1 MPTRESALRRLPSSD
16 PECWGTGCERVLC
29 LNARRFK
36 FCFECPEYENR
47 SCEKF
52 EKFSEE
58 YLRDDGVNLRANL
71 ARIEAGKVEEWLRES
86 EEKYRCPVCKKPLS
100 YGALKK
106 RCYHCGKDLSK

>member
-1 MPTRESALRRLPSSD
+1 M
-16 PECWGTGCERVLC
+16 
-29 LNARRFK
+29 NARRFK